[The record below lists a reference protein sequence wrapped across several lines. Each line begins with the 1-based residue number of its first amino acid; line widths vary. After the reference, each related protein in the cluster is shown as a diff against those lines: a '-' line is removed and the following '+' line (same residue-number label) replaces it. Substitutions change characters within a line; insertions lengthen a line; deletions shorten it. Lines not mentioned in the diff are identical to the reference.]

1 MTSIENPLSDTTL
14 PDTTP
19 SELDEILAASQE
31 AFTQWSAT
39 SPEDRA
45 KALATIADALDQ
57 ADTKLIALADAETHL
72 GSARLTGELAR
83 TTFQLRLFAGTATDR
98 GYLDARIDHADA
110 DWPMGARPDTRRIGL
125 PLGPVL
131 VFAASNFPFA
141 FSVAGGDTAS
151 ALAAGCTV
159 VLKAHP
165 GHPRLS
171 ALTAELVHDA
181 LSAAGAPEGTFAL
194 ICGVDAGADALA
206 DPRISAGAFTGSL
219 GAGRALFDIA
229 CRRPVPIPFF
239 AEMGAVN
246 PVFVTASAARLRPE
260 QIAGEFVASFTQGA
274 GQFCTNPGV
283 ILIPAD
289 SALPG
294 LLAGAEY
301 PPAAPM
307 LNDRIESGFT
317 AKLSELAAVPSV
329 SVIHGDP
336 QDPGTPPS
344 PTLLTATVEDLLADP
359 SALTGEVF
367 GPSSLVVTYT
377 DESQMAQVA
386 EAIEGQLTATII
398 GEVDDAIAPELV
410 RLLSARVGRLLWNQW
425 PTGLSVTWAQQ
436 HGGPYPATTAP
447 STTSVGMA
455 AITRFIRPVAYQ
467 NLPQTLLPPEL
478 RDGPV
483 AGPTRVDG
491 TSVLPG

>member
-1 MTSIENPLSDTTL
+1 MTPIDTTRT
-14 PDTTP
+14 DTAP
-19 SELDEILAASQE
+19 ADLDHILAASAA
-31 AFTQWSAT
+31 AFARWSAT

-45 KALATIADALDQ
+45 RALVAVADALDQ
-57 ADTKLIALADAETHL
+57 SAPELIALADAETHL
-72 GSARLTGELAR
+72 GPGRLTGELAR
-83 TTFQLRLFAGTATDR
+83 TTFQLRLFAETVTDR
-98 GYLDARIDHADA
+98 AYLDARIDHADA
-110 DWPMGARPDTRRIGL
+110 DWPMGPRPDTRRTGL

-171 ALTAELVHDA
+171 ARTAELVNVA
-181 LSAAGAPEGTFAL
+181 LGAAGAPPGTFAL
-194 ICGVDAGADALA
+194 ISGVDAGADALT
-206 DPRISAGAFTGSL
+206 DPRIGAGAFTGSL

-239 AEMGAVN
+239 AEMGSVN
-246 PVFVTASAARLRPE
+246 PVFVTASAARLRPAR
-260 QIAGEFVASFTQGA
+260 IAEEFIASFTQGS

-283 ILIPAD
+283 ILIPAG

-294 LLAGAEY
+294 LLAEADY

-307 LNDRIESGFT
+307 LNDRIEAGFT
-317 AKLSELAAVPSV
+317 AKLSQLGAQHVV
-329 SVIHGDP
+329 SVVHGDP
-336 QDPGTPPS
+336 QGPGTPPN
-344 PTLLTATVEDLLADP
+344 PTLLATTVEDLLADP
-359 SALTGEVF
+359 RPLTGEVF
-367 GPSSLVVTYT
+367 GPSSLLVTYQ
-377 DESQMAQVA
+377 DESQLLSVA
-386 EAIEGQLTATII
+386 DALEGQLTATII
-398 GEVDDAIAPELV
+398 GEADDAVAPELV
-410 RLLSARVGRLLWNQW
+410 RILSARVGRLLWNQW

-436 HGGPYPATTAP
+436 HGGPYPATTAAA
-447 STTSVGMA
+447 TTSVGAA

-467 NLPQTLLPPEL
+467 NLPQALLPPEL

-483 AGPTRVDG
+483 ACPTRVDG
-491 TSVLPG
+491 RSVLPR